1 MPGNDSPTRI
11 ASLERD
17 VLRTLCAWVGAAAK
31 WEAVNRSLS
40 SYAWQEPEHKVVY
53 EALRRIRSRS
63 TKAWRD
69 QLPAQATRMG
79 FPDVDWQSYLDANET
94 PLSQKQL
101 EELIRDLKTSVASHG

>member
-1 MPGNDSPTRI
+1 MPGHDSPTRI
-11 ASLERD
+11 ASLERS
-17 VLRTLCAWVGAAAK
+17 VLRALCAWVGVAAK
-31 WEAVNRSLS
+31 WETVNSSLVD
-40 SYAWQEPEHKVVY
+40 YVWQEPEHKVVY

-79 FPDVDWQSYLDANET
+79 FPDVDWESYLDVNET

-101 EELIRDLKTSVASHG
+101 DELIRDLKTTAAPPR